1 MSWAVSHSSTL
12 THLGG
17 GRWRVGTNFY
27 HMPRFFSRLWPLP
40 LFSEVSPSL
49 FSREPNMFFLRSIVA
64 PQLRRSIRQLHYA
77 SSAAAI
83 EAERTIREGPRN
95 DWARGEIKSIYDSP
109 VLDLLFHG
117 VSNFFY
123 FLFFLFV
130 VVYILKGYIW
140 FPRKL
145 RKNIRSMIFLSCT
158 FCPLCECSVES
169 ELSLWLLA
177 NAGKRM
183 KSKITSCNRIFFC
196 CWKE

>member
-1 MSWAVSHSSTL
+1 
-12 THLGG
+12 
-17 GRWRVGTNFY
+17 
-27 HMPRFFSRLWPLP
+27 
-40 LFSEVSPSL
+40 
-49 FSREPNMFFLRSIVA
+49 MFFLRSIVA

-145 RKNIRSMIFLSCT
+145 RKNI
-158 FCPLCECSVES
+158 
-169 ELSLWLLA
+169 
-177 NAGKRM
+177 
-183 KSKITSCNRIFFC
+183 
-196 CWKE
+196 KEYDFSILYILPFVRVFR